1 MAGVPS
7 KLPSAGEPTAT
18 FQPIGPATAAI
29 LGAALASM
37 DPWQTLGTSAS
48 ALTGLLLEPDHHLRR
63 EAMFMDGAPA
73 GVVVLRH
80 PWLYGPYVALL
91 AVLPDWQGRGIGS
104 VMLRR
109 IEEEMK
115 PKNVWVC
122 VSSFNRAAERFYL
135 RNGFEHVGPLPG
147 LLHPQFNELLMRKR
161 LG

>member
-7 KLPSAGEPTAT
+7 KSPPAGKPTAT
-18 FQPIGPATAAI
+18 FHPIEPATAEI
-29 LGAALASM
+29 FGAALASM
-37 DPWQTLGTSAS
+37 DPWRTLGMSAS
-48 ALTGLLLEPDHHLRR
+48 ALTGLLLEPDHHLRC

-73 GVVVLRH
+73 GVVALRH

-104 VMLRR
+104 VILRR

-122 VSSFNRAAERFYL
+122 VSSFNRAAERFYI

-147 LLHPQFNELLMRKR
+147 LLRPQFDELLMRKR